1 MIFFKF
7 FIQNPMVFFFG
18 YTTDFFVIHP
28 DFLLYMLLVIH
39 FKASITKRSITNVS
53 KSSQLNFSKISYNQR
68 GITNELQNFDV

>member
-1 MIFFKF
+1 
-7 FIQNPMVFFFG
+7 MVFFG

-53 KSSQLNFSKISYNQR
+53 KSFQLNFSKISYNQR